1 MTFTIEDDGQT
12 IESAVQKLHSA
23 ILSDSL
29 VIRDSNGTVLDIVK
43 SSFSY
48 RIVEK
53 GIIIL
58 FSFHQD
64 HIMNLSWK
72 LN

>member
-1 MTFTIEDDGQT
+1 MTFTIEDEGQT

-43 SSFSY
+43 SSFY
-48 RIVEK
+48 YMIVEK
-53 GIIIL
+53 GII
-58 FSFHQD
+58 
-64 HIMNLSWK
+64 
-72 LN
+72 